1 MKFLKAFLLL
11 PLAVVALAGP
21 AMAQTKVIVI
31 DRDRILAQ
39 SQVGQHVAERLTTI
53 EAEMAAELQ
62 AIGAPLAQERD
73 ALNAETASMTP
84 AAVQA
89 RPDLMQRIEALNASA
104 AAFEQAR
111 RIRAEELERTRVQ
124 ALRPVGEALDGIVQ
138 QLVADEAPDL
148 LLDRSVLYYAS
159 DNVDMSATLI
169 AQLNA
174 QLPTVPVNRVRVS
187 VDPAAS
193 QGGE

>member
-1 MKFLKAFLLL
+1 M
-11 PLAVVALAGP
+11 
-21 AMAQTKVIVI
+21 
-31 DRDRILAQ
+31 
-39 SQVGQHVAERLTTI
+39 TTI

-62 AIGAPLAQERD
+62 AIGTPLAQERD

-89 RPDLMQRIEALNASA
+89 RPDLMQRIEALNQNA

-138 QLVADEAPDL
+138 QLVADEEPDL

-159 DNVDMSATLI
+159 ENVDMSASLI
-169 AQLNA
+169 AQLNE

>member
-39 SQVGQHVAERLTTI
+39 SEVGQHVAERLTTI

-89 RPDLMQRIEALNASA
+89 RPDLMQRIEALNANA

>member
-21 AMAQTKVIVI
+21 AMAQAKVIVI

-89 RPDLMQRIEALNASA
+89 RPDLMQRIEALNANA

-138 QLVADEAPDL
+138 QLVANEAPDL

-169 AQLNA
+169 EQLNA

>member
-89 RPDLMQRIEALNASA
+89 RPDLMQRIEALNANA

>member
-31 DRDRILAQ
+31 DRDRVLAQ
-39 SQVGQHVAERLTTI
+39 SEVGQHVAERLNTI
-53 EAEMAAELQ
+53 QTEMAAELQ
-62 AIGAPLAQERD
+62 AIGAPLATERE
-73 ALNAETASMTP
+73 ALNAETSNMTQ

-89 RPDLMQRIEALNASA
+89 RPDLMQRIETLNQNA
-104 AAFEQAR
+104 AAYEQAR

-124 ALRPVGEALDGIVQ
+124 ALRPVGEALDAIVQ

-148 LLDRSVLYYAS
+148 LIDRSVVYYAS
-159 DNVDMSATLI
+159 ESVDMSQQLI
-169 AQLNA
+169 TQLNA

-193 QGGE
+193 EGGE

>member
-11 PLAVVALAGP
+11 PLAVLALAGP

-39 SQVGQHVAERLTTI
+39 SEVGQHVAQRLTTI

-62 AIGAPLAQERD
+62 AIGTPLAQERD

-89 RPDLMQRIEALNASA
+89 RPDLMQRIEALNQNA

-138 QLVADEAPDL
+138 QLVADEEPDL

-159 DNVDMSATLI
+159 ENVDMSASLI
-169 AQLNA
+169 AQLNE

>member
-11 PLAVVALAGP
+11 PLAVVALAAP

-39 SQVGQHVAERLTTI
+39 SEVGQHVAERLNTI
-53 EAEMAAELQ
+53 QTEMGAELQ
-62 AIGAPLAQERD
+62 AIGAPLATERE
-73 ALNAETASMTP
+73 ALNAETSSMTQ

-89 RPDLMQRIEALNASA
+89 RPDLMQRIETLNQNA
-104 AAFEQAR
+104 AGYEQAR
-111 RIRAEELERTRVQ
+111 RIRAEEMERTRVQ
-124 ALRPVGEALDGIVQ
+124 ALRPVGEALDAIVQ

-148 LLDRSVLYYAS
+148 LIDRSVVYYAS
-159 DNVDMSATLI
+159 ENIDMSDALI

-174 QLPTVPVNRVRVS
+174 QLPTVPVNRVRVT

-193 QGGE
+193 EGGQ

>member
-89 RPDLMQRIEALNASA
+89 RPDLMQRIEALNANA

-169 AQLNA
+169 TQLNA